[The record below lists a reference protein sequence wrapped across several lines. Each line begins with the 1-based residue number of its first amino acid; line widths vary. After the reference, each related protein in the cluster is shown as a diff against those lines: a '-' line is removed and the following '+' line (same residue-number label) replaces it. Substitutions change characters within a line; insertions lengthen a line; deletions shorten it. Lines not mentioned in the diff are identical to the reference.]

1 MKQENN
7 MKNKNMEA
15 NSQGKCMYF
24 SDTKNHFELLTD

>member
-7 MKNKNMEA
+7 MKNKNIET
-15 NSQGKCMYF
+15 NSQGKYMYF